1 MVLYSMLVAVAN
13 SLLPFWCAN
22 LPHRPVNV
30 FSFCFLAIKWN
41 RIRFGFFGRLFC
53 VCVCTLCLTSV
64 SDLTSFPSSCS
75 CVLLLAE
82 PFRSVHSLLPFLA
95 VVLGGLW
102 FSYLLWN
109 FGNSKKFKKFVVCC
123 VDQDVGLV
131 SLIFGCVCVCAW
143 MSNIEWKI
151 KTNLDCGDARSVCGV
166 SASVGA
172 VDDALLVGRRLFTG
186 LAFSALPFEPSRST
200 LCRVSWSN
208 ELRKCRFLGA
218 SNVSGRLYICGI
230 YGVKPLKPELLGFIN
245 ESHSC
250 FKLFNG
256 TLADGDVPDEL
267 FLWCRRFIS
276 NCASCDCDC
285 AAANRPCSV
294 DKPLT
299 CNTMKMKRNQKQK
312 TENETKNN

>member
-1 MVLYSMLVAVAN
+1 MRKSSA
-13 SLLPFWCAN
+13 
-22 LPHRPVNV
+22 PVCK
-30 FSFCFLAIKWN
+30 CFFFKRLNEIQSIKWN
-41 RIRFGFFGRLFC
+41 FAC
-53 VCVCTLCLTSV
+53 VLTSV
-64 SDLTSFPSSCS
+64 SDLISFPSSCS
-75 CVLLLAE
+75 CVLFFDG
-82 PFRSVHSLLPFLA
+82 PFRSVHSLLPFLV

-102 FSYLLWN
+102 FSNLLQKLINN
-109 FGNSKKFKKFVVCC
+109 FILYFWAGNWRN
-123 VDQDVGLV
+123 LMW
-131 SLIFGCVCVCAW
+131 IY
-143 MSNIEWKI
+143 
-151 KTNLDCGDARSVCGV
+151 LDCGEARSVCGV

-208 ELRKCRFLGA
+208 GLRKCRFLGA
-218 SNVSGRLYICGI
+218 SNDSGRYICGK

-245 ESHSC
+245 ELHSC

-256 TLADGDVPDEL
+256 ALADGDPPDEL

-285 AAANRPCSV
+285 AAAKRPCSV

-299 CNTMKMKRNQKQK
+299 CRNYHTHTQKKQK
-312 TENETKNN
+312 KNIKPIVIFAHVKNC